1 MHLKSSKA
9 TLGAAVID
17 DITAVVLLSIFLIL
31 IQSGTFGGACS
42 VALHAV
48 SHGCKTVPEALLYML
63 TSFILLFSVGFY
75 LIPPIISWLKKRHST
90 YMIASFANGIM
101 LIYFAGAELIGGL
114 AGITG
119 AYFAGLFHRL
129 GDHRHQAEKS
139 ISPFVNAV
147 LLPLFLGSIG
157 LHVNLQQLSLKQWGI
172 VILLLVVAI
181 LAKLVGCF
189 VATYAQN
196 IFSKKKNMQWSAL
209 ESYLFGSSMVARGEV
224 GLVIAT
230 ILNGAHIISPD
241 QYVMSIVVIVLTTI
255 AAPIMLAFGFH
266 QLDIMPVSQQP
277 ADEFTLNV
285 GLFNVVGTSQMFSI
299 IVGMVEA
306 TQKFNTIISLSE
318 GSKIV
323 DLEGYGVKIILDPD
337 DGIIFKGNRRKIES
351 ILQLVKSAVAQEV
364 SRLSAL

>member
-1 MHLKSSKA
+1 
-9 TLGAAVID
+9 
-17 DITAVVLLSIFLIL
+17 
-31 IQSGTFGGACS
+31 
-42 VALHAV
+42 
-48 SHGCKTVPEALLYML
+48 
-63 TSFILLFSVGFY
+63 
-75 LIPPIISWLKKRHST
+75 
-90 YMIASFANGIM
+90 
-101 LIYFAGAELIGGL
+101 
-114 AGITG
+114 
-119 AYFAGLFHRL
+119 
-129 GDHRHQAEKS
+129 
-139 ISPFVNAV
+139 
-147 LLPLFLGSIG
+147 
-157 LHVNLQQLSLKQWGI
+157 
-172 VILLLVVAI
+172 
-181 LAKLVGCF
+181 
-189 VATYAQN
+189 
-196 IFSKKKNMQWSAL
+196 MQWSAL